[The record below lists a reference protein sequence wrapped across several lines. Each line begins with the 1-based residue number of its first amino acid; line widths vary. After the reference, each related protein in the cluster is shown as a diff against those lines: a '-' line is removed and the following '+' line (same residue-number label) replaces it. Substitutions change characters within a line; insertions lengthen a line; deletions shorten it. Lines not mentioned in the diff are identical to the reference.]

1 MENALWCQPVVQTA
15 LELNSLIRYCHKLPY
30 MFTPERQPRRTDIR
44 YCRLCGAPVERRVP
58 GVGDGHERAVC
69 PACGVIHYV
78 NPLLVAGTVPV
89 LDDGRVLLCQRAIE
103 PRRGYWTLPSG
114 FMELDETL
122 AQGALRETLE
132 ETGAQVE
139 MGPLLT
145 VISVAR
151 VGQVH
156 VYFRAR
162 LLSPQCD
169 PGSET
174 LAVQL
179 AAESQVPWEQLA
191 FPTVRET
198 LRRYFADRQAG
209 AFGVHTFDLP

>member
-1 MENALWCQPVVQTA
+1 
-15 LELNSLIRYCHKLPY
+15 
-30 MFTPERQPRRTDIR
+30 MFTPEHQPSRTDIR
-44 YCRLCGAPVERRVP
+44 YCRHCGAAAEHRAP
-58 GVGDGHERAVC
+58 GQGDEHERAVC
-69 PACGVIHYV
+69 PACGTIHYV
-78 NPLLVAGTVPV
+78 NPLLVVGTVPV
-89 LDDGRVLLCQRAIE
+89 LDDGRVLLCRRAIQ

-132 ETGAQVE
+132 EAGAQIE
-139 MGPLLT
+139 MGPLFTL
-145 VISVAR
+145 VSVPR

-162 LLSPQCD
+162 LLSAQFD
-169 PGSET
+169 PGPET

-179 AAESQVPWEQLA
+179 AAEDQIPWSEIA

-198 LRRYFADRQAG
+198 LHCYFADRKAG
-209 AFGVHTFDLP
+209 AFGVHEFDLS